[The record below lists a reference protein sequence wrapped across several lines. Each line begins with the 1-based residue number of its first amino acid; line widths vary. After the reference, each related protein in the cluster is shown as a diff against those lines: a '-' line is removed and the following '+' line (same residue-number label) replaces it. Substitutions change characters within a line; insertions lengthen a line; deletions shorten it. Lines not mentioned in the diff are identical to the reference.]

1 MARPGQAG
9 LLFATLLAWVLGT
22 WAQLLQPILKDA
34 VFYAYFLSVAGVLI
48 SYVALKKV
56 AGGDNFY
63 RHIFIICWLVASGF
77 AGFGLTGLRAVGFA
91 SHALSPLYEGRDIE
105 VVGVV
110 SAMPQNRESGTR
122 FEMDVESAQL
132 LTTEEQVQSKQAV
145 MLPPKISLSWYGGF
159 FGVEQRNDLKKSNAN
174 SQNNQNEGDQVA
186 VAVQRVPM
194 PMLPGERWKMTV
206 RLKAPHGNSNP
217 GGFDYELWLWEQGIQ
232 ATGYVRTGQKDAAPA
247 RLAQTWQHPVE
258 QLRYK
263 VRDAIFA
270 RLSNSNSTIHTAAHS
285 REAGIVAALVTG
297 DQQSIDRADW
307 EVFRATGVAHLMS
320 ISGLHI
326 TMFAWGAIMVVGWLY
341 RCSARLCLAYPAPH
355 AALLGGLLL
364 ATLYAVFSGWGV
376 PSQRTIWMLASVTA
390 LRLMGKRWPWPTV
403 WMLACMV
410 VVIIDPWALLQAGF
424 WLSFV
429 AVGVLFATDMSQH
442 ADLEKKENRGIPGVG
457 QPLSRARRLVV
468 AFMNKLWMGGREQFI
483 ITLVLAPLTLLL
495 FGQVS
500 VVGLLANALAIPWV
514 TLVVTPLAM
523 LGTLF
528 APLWDVAG
536 MAAHGLSRY
545 LGLLATL
552 PFATISMATPPIFL
566 SALGVVGGLVL
577 VMPWPWQ
584 LRALGLPLLLTVILW
599 QAPRPEAGQFE
610 LLAADIGQGNGVIV
624 RTARHTLVYD
634 AGPRF
639 SIDSD
644 AGHRVLVPLLRST
657 NESVDTVMLS
667 HRDIDHSGGV
677 KSVLSMHPGAAFISS
692 LESTHDLQ
700 ALRPVQRCHAGQTWQ
715 WDGVDFTV
723 LHPAALDYESPQ
735 KSNAMSCVL
744 RISTPHQSALLAG
757 DIEQA
762 QEARLVRNHQT
773 GANVTE
779 SGVLKSDVLLVP
791 HHGSKTSSSAAFLD
805 AVQPQFAVV
814 QAGYRNRYGHPA
826 ASVLKRYNERNIKV
840 LDTAHCGALLW
851 SSSLPKE
858 MRCHRA
864 IAKRYWHH
872 QVP

>member
-48 SYVALKKV
+48 SYIALKKV

-174 SQNNQNEGDQVA
+174 TQNNQNEGDQVA
-186 VAVQRVPM
+186 VAVQRAPM

-326 TMFAWGAIMVVGWLY
+326 TMWVGCTGVLRVCVW
-341 RCSARLCLAYPAPH
+341 RTPHRMRLCW
-355 AALLGGLLL
+355 AACCWRLCMPYSAAG
-364 ATLYAVFSGWGV
+364 ACPRSG
-376 PSQRTIWMLASVTA
+376 R
-390 LRLMGKRWPWPTV
+390 
-403 WMLACMV
+403 
-410 VVIIDPWALLQAGF
+410 
-424 WLSFV
+424 
-429 AVGVLFATDMSQH
+429 
-442 ADLEKKENRGIPGVG
+442 
-457 QPLSRARRLVV
+457 
-468 AFMNKLWMGGREQFI
+468 
-483 ITLVLAPLTLLL
+483 
-495 FGQVS
+495 FGC
-500 VVGLLANALAIPWV
+500 
-514 TLVVTPLAM
+514 
-523 LGTLF
+523 
-528 APLWDVAG
+528 
-536 MAAHGLSRY
+536 
-545 LGLLATL
+545 
-552 PFATISMATPPIFL
+552 
-566 SALGVVGGLVL
+566 
-577 VMPWPWQ
+577 
-584 LRALGLPLLLTVILW
+584 W
-599 QAPRPEAGQFE
+599 QA
-610 LLAADIGQGNGVIV
+610 
-624 RTARHTLVYD
+624 
-634 AGPRF
+634 
-639 SIDSD
+639 
-644 AGHRVLVPLLRST
+644 
-657 NESVDTVMLS
+657 
-667 HRDIDHSGGV
+667 
-677 KSVLSMHPGAAFISS
+677 
-692 LESTHDLQ
+692 
-700 ALRPVQRCHAGQTWQ
+700 
-715 WDGVDFTV
+715 
-723 LHPAALDYESPQ
+723 
-735 KSNAMSCVL
+735 
-744 RISTPHQSALLAG
+744 
-757 DIEQA
+757 
-762 QEARLVRNHQT
+762 
-773 GANVTE
+773 
-779 SGVLKSDVLLVP
+779 
-791 HHGSKTSSSAAFLD
+791 
-805 AVQPQFAVV
+805 
-814 QAGYRNRYGHPA
+814 
-826 ASVLKRYNERNIKV
+826 
-840 LDTAHCGALLW
+840 
-851 SSSLPKE
+851 
-858 MRCHRA
+858 
-864 IAKRYWHH
+864 
-872 QVP
+872 